1 MHPHAPASHDFSG
14 SSAKA
19 SLSSEE
25 SSDEWP
31 TGDAPCLS
39 APAASTAPAATTAFA
54 GAAAGAAVSPDEA
67 AGATAFADVPIGS
80 TPFAGTATD
89 AAAFSD
95 EASDST
101 AFADDAADAA
111 TFADAAT
118 GSTTGA
124 VTFAGATADATPF
137 EGVVA
142 DTGATTATGFPQ
154 FMQNLA
160 SRGSFA
166 PHFVQYMLVA
176 LRLDFT
182 SSRARIVSP
191 DTIRKHAQQQHS
203 GARAYTIFFY
213 PLYSPFQ
220 GDTPF
225 DYSFTHRN
233 NRPKKRGN
241 HVLQPLWS
249 RKQERGS
256 VLSQIAETHLN
267 ANAHIQTAPPRHLS
281 RKSAASKGRQSV
293 AQLSSRVPGSRC
305 AASKKLQ

>member
-1 MHPHAPASHDFSG
+1 MAFTAPRNVSGRFSEGLFSGDEGAPHAPASHDFSG

-19 SLSSEE
+19 ALSSEE
-25 SSDEWP
+25 PSDEWP

-39 APAASTAPAATTAFA
+39 APAASAAPAATTAFA

-80 TPFAGTATD
+80 TPFAGGNGR
-89 AAAFSD
+89 S
-95 EASDST
+95 SLLGRSGDSA

-137 EGVVA
+137 EGVAA

-191 DTIRKHAQQQHS
+191 IRQETAQNNIR
-203 GARAYTIFFY
+203 RACLHDFFTRF
-213 PLYSPFQ
+213 YSPFQ
-220 GDTPF
+220 SD
-225 DYSFTHRN
+225 S
-233 NRPKKRGN
+233 
-241 HVLQPLWS
+241 L
-249 RKQERGS
+249 
-256 VLSQIAETHLN
+256 
-267 ANAHIQTAPPRHLS
+267 
-281 RKSAASKGRQSV
+281 
-293 AQLSSRVPGSRC
+293 
-305 AASKKLQ
+305 

>member
-1 MHPHAPASHDFSG
+1 MASATSTTIGTRRRERCFVAFTAPRNVSGRFGEGLFSGDEGAPNAPAPHDFSG

-19 SLSSEE
+19 ALSSEKP
-25 SSDEWP
+25 SDEWP

-39 APAASTAPAATTAFA
+39 APAASAASAATTAFA
-54 GAAAGAAVSPDEA
+54 GAAAGAAASPDEA

-95 EASDST
+95 EAADSA
-101 AFADDAADAA
+101 AFADDA
-111 TFADAAT
+111 ADAAT

-191 DTIRKHAQQQHS
+191 IRQETAQNNIR
-203 GARAYTIFFY
+203 RACLHDFFTRF
-213 PLYSPFQ
+213 YSPFQ
-220 GDTPF
+220 GD
-225 DYSFTHRN
+225 S
-233 NRPKKRGN
+233 
-241 HVLQPLWS
+241 L
-249 RKQERGS
+249 
-256 VLSQIAETHLN
+256 
-267 ANAHIQTAPPRHLS
+267 
-281 RKSAASKGRQSV
+281 
-293 AQLSSRVPGSRC
+293 
-305 AASKKLQ
+305 

>member
-1 MHPHAPASHDFSG
+1 MAFTAPRNVSGRFSEGLFSGDEGAPNAPAPHDFSG

-19 SLSSEE
+19 ALSSEE

-39 APAASTAPAATTAFA
+39 APAASAAPAATTAFA

-80 TPFAGTATD
+80 TPY

-95 EASDST
+95 EASEKA
-101 AFADDAADAA
+101 AFADDAAAAA

-191 DTIRKHAQQQHS
+191 IRQETAQNNIR
-203 GARAYTIFFY
+203 RACLHDFFY
-213 PLYSPFQ
+213 PLLFPFS
-220 GDTPF
+220 G
-225 DYSFTHRN
+225 R
-233 NRPKKRGN
+233 
-241 HVLQPLWS
+241 QPLTI
-249 RKQERGS
+249 
-256 VLSQIAETHLN
+256 LS
-267 ANAHIQTAPPRHLS
+267 LS
-281 RKSAASKGRQSV
+281 K
-293 AQLSSRVPGSRC
+293 
-305 AASKKLQ
+305 